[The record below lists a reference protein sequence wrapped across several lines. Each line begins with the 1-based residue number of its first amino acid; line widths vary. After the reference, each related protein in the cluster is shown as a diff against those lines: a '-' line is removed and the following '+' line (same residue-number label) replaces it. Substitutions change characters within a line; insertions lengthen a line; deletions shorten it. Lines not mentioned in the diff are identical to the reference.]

1 MTTKPTVIT
10 IVGTRP
16 EIIRLSRIIPKL
28 DRTFNH
34 IFVHTGQNMDPML
47 SDIFFSDLE
56 LRLPDVFLSVDTSSL
71 GAVLGDTLRKI
82 ERVYQ
87 QHKPD
92 AVLIL
97 GDTNSAISAV
107 LAKRM
112 HIPVYHME
120 AGNRSFDE
128 NVPEETNRRLVDH
141 VSDFNLPYT
150 EHARRN
156 LLAEGIHPR
165 RLMVSGSPMREVLEN
180 YRSKIEASTVLDE
193 LGLERNKYFLV
204 SAHRQENVDSEERLG
219 DLLNTLEVIHKE
231 WGLPILVSTHPRTKK
246 QLQALPRHIGIKGV
260 TFHEPFGFLDYNK
273 LQLNAKCVLSDS
285 GTISE
290 ESTILGFPAITIR
303 DSLER
308 PEALDFGGIVMTGLS
323 AANVLSGLKNVLEES
338 GAVSASESNV
348 EINSLP
354 QGYEVRDCSQRVIRF
369 MLSTLTRHHEW
380 AAIRTS
386 SVGANLTAK
395 LEDVELNFTGTPSRA
410 DGSKD

>member
-1 MTTKPTVIT
+1 MTQAAKSTVVT

-28 DRTFNH
+28 DNTFNH
-34 IFVHTGQNMDPML
+34 VFVHTGQNKDPML
-47 SDIFFSDLE
+47 NEVFFKDLD
-56 LRLPDVFLSVDTSSL
+56 LRAPDVFLDVDTSSL
-71 GAVLGDTLRKI
+71 GAVLGDTLKKI
-82 ERVYQ
+82 ESVFLK
-87 QHKPD
+87 HKPD

-165 RLMVSGSPMREVLEN
+165 RLMMSGSPMREVLEH
-180 YRSKIEASTVLDE
+180 YRTKIESSTVLKD
-193 LGLERNKYFLV
+193 LGLEPQKYFLV
-204 SAHRQENVDSEERLG
+204 SAHRQENVDSPVRLE
-219 DLLNTLEVIHKE
+219 DLLDSLKAVHDE
-231 WGLPILVSTHPRTKK
+231 WKLPLMVSTHPRTRK
-246 QLQALPRHIGIKGV
+246 QLESIPGYKDIQGV

-273 LQLNAKCVLSDS
+273 LQLNAKCVISDS

-290 ESTILGFPAITIR
+290 ESTILGFTAITIR
-303 DSLER
+303 ESIER
-308 PEALDFGGIVMTGLS
+308 PEALDFGGMVMTGLGADNVIAGISEALDS
-323 AANVLSGLKNVLEES
+323 AGQIDTNTQSGY
-338 GAVSASESNV
+338 
-348 EINSLP
+348 P
-354 QGYEVRDCSQRVIRF
+354 QGYEVSDCSNRVVKF
-369 MLSTLTRHHEW
+369 MLSTISRHHDW
-380 AAIRTS
+380 AGIRRL
-386 SVGANLTAK
+386 G
-395 LEDVELNFTGTPSRA
+395 
-410 DGSKD
+410 

>member
-1 MTTKPTVIT
+1 MTNAAKSTVVT

-28 DRTFNH
+28 DKTFNH
-34 IFVHTGQNMDPML
+34 VFVHTGQNKDPML
-47 SDIFFSDLE
+47 NEVFFKDLD
-56 LRLPDVFLSVDTSSL
+56 LRAPDVFLDVDTSSL
-71 GAVLGDTLRKI
+71 GAVLGDTLKKI
-82 ERVYQ
+82 ESVYLK
-87 QHKPD
+87 HKPD

-165 RLMVSGSPMREVLEN
+165 RLMMSGSPMREVLEH
-180 YRSKIEASTVLDE
+180 YRSKIDSSAVLKD
-193 LGLERNKYFLV
+193 LDLEPQKYFLV
-204 SAHRQENVDSEERLG
+204 SAHRQENVDSPERLK
-219 DLLNTLEVIHKE
+219 DLLDSLKVVHDE
-231 WGLPILVSTHPRTKK
+231 WKLPLMVSTHPRTRK
-246 QLQALPRHIGIKGV
+246 QLESIPGYKDIKGV

-273 LQLNAKCVLSDS
+273 LQLNAKCVISDS

-290 ESTILGFPAITIR
+290 ESTILEFPAITIR
-303 DSLER
+303 DSIER
-308 PEALDFGGIVMTGLS
+308 PEALDFGGIVITGLR
-323 AANVLSGLKNVLEES
+323 AGNVLAGIKEALES
-338 GAVSASESNV
+338 QGQARTSAQSSY
-348 EINSLP
+348 P
-354 QGYEVRDCSQRVIRF
+354 QGYEVSDCANRVVKF
-369 MLSTLTRHHEW
+369 MLSTISRHHDW
-380 AAIRTS
+380 AGIRRL
-386 SVGANLTAK
+386 G
-395 LEDVELNFTGTPSRA
+395 
-410 DGSKD
+410 

>member
-1 MTTKPTVIT
+1 MTQAAKSTVVT

-28 DRTFNH
+28 DKTFNH
-34 IFVHTGQNMDPML
+34 VFVHTGQNKDPML
-47 SDIFFSDLE
+47 NEVFFKDLD
-56 LRLPDVFLSVDTSSL
+56 LRAPDVFLDVDTSSL
-71 GAVLGDTLRKI
+71 GAVLGDTLKKI
-82 ERVYQ
+82 ESVYL

-165 RLMVSGSPMREVLEN
+165 RLMMSGSPMREVLEH
-180 YRSKIEASTVLDE
+180 YRSKIEASTVLKD
-193 LGLERNKYFLV
+193 LGLEPQKYFLV
-204 SAHRQENVDSEERLG
+204 SAHRQENVDSPERLK
-219 DLLNTLEVIHKE
+219 DLLDSLKAVHNE
-231 WGLPILVSTHPRTKK
+231 WKLPLMVSTHPRTRK
-246 QLQALPRHIGIKGV
+246 QLESIPGYKDIQGV

-273 LQLNAKCVLSDS
+273 LQLNARCVISDS

-303 DSLER
+303 DSIER
-308 PEALDFGGIVMTGLS
+308 PEALDFGGIVMTGLR
-323 AANVLSGLKNVLEES
+323 ADNVLAGIKES
-338 GAVSASESNV
+338 LGSAGQQNASAQS
-348 EINSLP
+348 SYP
-354 QGYEVRDCSQRVIRF
+354 QGYEVTDCANRVVKF
-369 MLSTLTRHHEW
+369 MLSTISRHHDW
-380 AAIRTS
+380 AGIRRL
-386 SVGANLTAK
+386 G
-395 LEDVELNFTGTPSRA
+395 
-410 DGSKD
+410 

>member
-1 MTTKPTVIT
+1 MTNAAKSTVVT

-16 EIIRLSRIIPKL
+16 EIIRLSRMIPKL
-28 DRTFNH
+28 DKTFNH
-34 IFVHTGQNMDPML
+34 VFVHTGQNKDPML
-47 SDIFFSDLE
+47 NEVFFRDLD
-56 LRLPDVFLSVDTSSL
+56 LRAPDVFLDVDTSSL
-71 GAVLGDTLRKI
+71 GAVLGDTLKKI
-82 ERVYQ
+82 ESVYL

-156 LLAEGIHPR
+156 LLAEGIRPR
-165 RLMVSGSPMREVLEN
+165 RLMMSGSPMREVLEH
-180 YRSKIEASTVLDE
+180 YRTKIESSTVLKD
-193 LGLERNKYFLV
+193 LGLEPQKYFLV
-204 SAHRQENVDSEERLG
+204 SAHRQENVDSPERLK
-219 DLLNTLEVIHKE
+219 DLLDTLKAVHNE
-231 WGLPILVSTHPRTKK
+231 WKLPLMVSTHPRTRK
-246 QLQALPRHIGIKGV
+246 QLESIPGYKDIQGV

-273 LQLNAKCVLSDS
+273 LQLNAKCVISDS

-303 DSLER
+303 DSIER
-308 PEALDFGGIVMTGLS
+308 PEALDFGGIVMTGLR
-323 AANVLSGLKNVLEES
+323 AVNVLAGIKEALDSSGQQK
-338 GAVSASESNV
+338 ASAQSSY
-348 EINSLP
+348 P
-354 QGYEVRDCSQRVIRF
+354 QGYEVTDCANRVVKF
-369 MLSTLTRHHEW
+369 MLSTISRHHDW
-380 AAIRTS
+380 AGIRRL
-386 SVGANLTAK
+386 G
-395 LEDVELNFTGTPSRA
+395 
-410 DGSKD
+410 

>member
-1 MTTKPTVIT
+1 MTQAAKSTVVT

-28 DRTFNH
+28 DKTFNH
-34 IFVHTGQNMDPML
+34 VFVHTGQNKDPML
-47 SDIFFSDLE
+47 NEVFFKDLD
-56 LRLPDVFLSVDTSSL
+56 LRAPDVFLDVDTSSL
-71 GAVLGDTLRKI
+71 GAVLGDTLKKI
-82 ERVYQ
+82 ESVYL

-165 RLMVSGSPMREVLEN
+165 RLMMSGSPMREVLEH
-180 YRSKIEASTVLDE
+180 YRSKIESSSVLKD
-193 LGLERNKYFLV
+193 LGLEPQKYFLV
-204 SAHRQENVDSEERLG
+204 SAHRQENVDSPERLK
-219 DLLNTLEVIHKE
+219 DLLDSLKAVHDE
-231 WGLPILVSTHPRTKK
+231 WKLPLMVSTHPRTRK
-246 QLQALPRHIGIKGV
+246 QLEAIPGYKDIKGV

-273 LQLNAKCVLSDS
+273 LQLNAKSVISDS

-290 ESTILGFPAITIR
+290 ECSILGFPAITIR
-303 DSLER
+303 DSIER
-308 PEALDFGGIVMTGLS
+308 PEALEFGGIVMTGLK
-323 AANVLSGLKNVLEES
+323 AGNVLAGITQALESAEARSSSGSHLEN
-338 GAVSASESNV
+338 SN
-348 EINSLP
+348 LP
-354 QGYEVRDCSQRVIRF
+354 QGYEITDCSSRVVKF
-369 MLSTLTRHHEW
+369 MLSTITRHHDW
-380 AAIRTS
+380 AGIRRL
-386 SVGANLTAK
+386 G
-395 LEDVELNFTGTPSRA
+395 
-410 DGSKD
+410 

>member
-1 MTTKPTVIT
+1 MTNAAKSTVVT

-28 DRTFNH
+28 DKTFNH
-34 IFVHTGQNMDPML
+34 VFVHTGQNKDLML
-47 SDIFFSDLE
+47 NEVFFKDLD
-56 LRLPDVFLSVDTSSL
+56 LRAPDVFLDVDTSSL
-71 GAVLGDTLRKI
+71 GAVLGDTLKKI
-82 ERVYQ
+82 ESVYLK
-87 QHKPD
+87 HKPD

-165 RLMVSGSPMREVLEN
+165 RLMMSGSPMREVLEH
-180 YRSKIEASTVLDE
+180 YRSKIDASTVLKD
-193 LGLERNKYFLV
+193 LDLEPQKYFLV
-204 SAHRQENVDSEERLG
+204 SAHRQENVDSPERLK
-219 DLLNTLEVIHKE
+219 DLLDSLKAVHDE
-231 WGLPILVSTHPRTKK
+231 WKLPLMVSTHPRTRK
-246 QLQALPRHIGIKGV
+246 QLESIPGYKDIQGV

-273 LQLNAKCVLSDS
+273 LQLNAKCVISDS

-303 DSLER
+303 DSIER
-308 PEALDFGGIVMTGLS
+308 PEAMDFGGIVMTGLR
-323 AANVLSGLKNVLEES
+323 AENVLTGIKEALD
-338 GAVSASESNV
+338 SAGRENLNALSSY
-348 EINSLP
+348 P
-354 QGYEVRDCSQRVIRF
+354 QGYEVIDCANRVVKF
-369 MLSTLTRHHEW
+369 MLSTISRHHDW
-380 AAIRTS
+380 AGIRRL
-386 SVGANLTAK
+386 G
-395 LEDVELNFTGTPSRA
+395 
-410 DGSKD
+410 